1 MGFSALGAPIQGL
14 LQLSDYKMTLNEYQQ
29 AALRT
34 AIYPQDMTIVYP
46 TLGLAGEAGEVA
58 DKVKKTI
65 RDFSGEFSADRSRE
79 IALELGDVLWYAA
92 ALARDL
98 GFTLDE
104 VAGMNIDKL
113 AARSSRGVIH
123 GEGDHR

>member
-1 MGFSALGAPIQGL
+1 MLI
-14 LQLSDYKMTLNEYQQ
+14 NEYQL

-34 AIYPQDMTIVYP
+34 AIYGTGDSIVYP

-58 DKVKKTI
+58 NKVKKI
-65 RDFSGEFSADRSRE
+65 LRDKNGLFSGPDREVIAD
-79 IALELGDVLWYAA
+79 ELGDVLWYCA

-104 VAGMNIDKL
+104 ICINNIDKL
-113 AARSSRGVIH
+113 KKRQATNTVRGS
-123 GEGDHR
+123 GDDRHKTK